1 MHEATTSF
9 HSKGS
14 LWNECENS
22 VLMTRHYPDLGSADF
37 WLVEN
42 LLHTSTF
49 REYTSKELYY
59 FIVQEHKVTFDGFLS
74 LTEKEL
80 DQVHTY

>member
-1 MHEATTSF
+1 
-9 HSKGS
+9 
-14 LWNECENS
+14 
-22 VLMTRHYPDLGSADF
+22 MTRHYPDLGSAGF
-37 WLVEN
+37 WFVEN

>member
-1 MHEATTSF
+1 
-9 HSKGS
+9 
-14 LWNECENS
+14 
-22 VLMTRHYPDLGSADF
+22 MTRHYPDLGSDDF
-37 WLVEN
+37 WFVEN
-42 LLHTSTF
+42 LLHASTF

-80 DQVHTY
+80 DQVHTC